1 MAHIADSHENHPG
14 PRLYIIVAALLG
26 ILTLIEVGAFFLE
39 MSSWIVVW
47 ILLLLSLT
55 KFLMVVFFFMHLR
68 MDDNRFALLF
78 FAPMVVMVSIAVA
91 LLAVFQN
98 ITR

>member
-1 MAHIADSHENHPG
+1 MAHMAESHDKHPG
-14 PRLYIIVAALLG
+14 ARLYITIAAILG
-26 ILTLIEVGAFFLE
+26 ALTLVEVGAFFLE

-55 KFLMVVFFFMHLR
+55 KFLMVLFFFMHLR

-78 FAPMVVMVSIAVA
+78 FAPMIVMISIAVA
-91 LLAVFQN
+91 LLAIFQN

>member
-1 MAHIADSHENHPG
+1 MAHIAESHENHPG
-14 PRLYIIVAALLG
+14 PRLYIIVAAILG
-26 ILTLIEVGAFFLE
+26 ALTLLEVGAFFLE
-39 MSSWIVVW
+39 MTSWVVVW

-78 FAPMVVMVSIAVA
+78 FIPMVVMVSLAVA
-91 LLAVFQN
+91 LLAIFQN